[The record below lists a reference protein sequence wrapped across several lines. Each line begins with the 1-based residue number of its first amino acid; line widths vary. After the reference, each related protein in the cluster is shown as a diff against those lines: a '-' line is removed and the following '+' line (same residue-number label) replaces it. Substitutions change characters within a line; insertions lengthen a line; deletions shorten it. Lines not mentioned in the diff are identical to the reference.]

1 MIHDSVVVIKKGD
14 NDKGFTLLEVIV
26 AISIL
31 TVGLLAVASMQVSA
45 IKGNTLAF
53 GVTEATCLA
62 SDQIEKL
69 IILPYDHADLVDTD
83 GDGTG
88 EDNDGDGVDDDGGD
102 FGLEDTVDPQDVI
115 TADHRVTQGRYIV
128 YWNIAVDIDADDTK
142 TVNVIVT
149 WTDHGIQK
157 RVSMRNIIT
166 NT

>member
-1 MIHDSVVVIKKGD
+1 MTHDSDVKLRKR
-14 NDKGFTLLEVIV
+14 NNEKGFTLLEVIA

-31 TVGLLAVASMQVSA
+31 SVGLLAVASMQGSI
-45 IKGNTLAF
+45 IKGNRFAG
-53 GVTEATCLA
+53 GVTEATSWA
-62 SDQIEKL
+62 SDQMEKL
-69 IILPYDHADLVDTD
+69 MVLPYDHADLVDTD

-102 FGLEDTVDPQDVI
+102 FGLEDTVYPQDVT

-128 YWNIAVDIDADDTK
+128 YWNIAVDIEANDTK

-157 RVSMRNIIT
+157 RVSIRNIIPET
-166 NT
+166 